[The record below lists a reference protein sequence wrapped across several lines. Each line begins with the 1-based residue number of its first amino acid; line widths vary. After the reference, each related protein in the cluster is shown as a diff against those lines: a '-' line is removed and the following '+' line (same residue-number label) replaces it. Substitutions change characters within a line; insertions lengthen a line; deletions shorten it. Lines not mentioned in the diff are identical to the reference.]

1 MQKNAFPRMS
11 QACSGMTFTYQIYQ
25 QLCSFLSL
33 KLPYFGWGEKE
44 LESVCLLKKTTVQQF
59 QMGNRQHVVGDGPL
73 LAKPVWFSRETTNRR
88 LEKWGEEIDVL

>member
-1 MQKNAFPRMS
+1 M
-11 QACSGMTFTYQIYQ
+11 
-25 QLCSFLSL
+25 
-33 KLPYFGWGEKE
+33 
-44 LESVCLLKKTTVQQF
+44 KKTTVQQF